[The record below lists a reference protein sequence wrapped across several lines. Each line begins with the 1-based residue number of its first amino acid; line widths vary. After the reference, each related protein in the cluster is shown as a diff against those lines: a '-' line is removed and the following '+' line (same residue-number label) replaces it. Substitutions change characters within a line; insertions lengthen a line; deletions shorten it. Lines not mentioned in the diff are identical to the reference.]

1 MSGTDPTP
9 GANAVT
15 DGGERPLTMSR
26 AMVEAIGDE
35 MRADED
41 VFYMGEDVADY
52 GGIFDSTQGLLDEFG
67 HDRIVDVPISETA
80 YLGAAVGAAQ
90 EGMRPIA
97 ELMFVDFFGVAMD
110 QIYNQMA
117 KNTYMSG
124 GNVSVPMVLTAAV
137 GGTYNDAAQHSQ
149 TLYGTFAH
157 LPGMKVVVPSTAYD
171 AKGLMHNAIRD
182 EDPVV
187 YLFHKRLMGI
197 GWMPAP
203 DGPKTHVPE
212 TDYTI
217 PFGSADVKRE
227 GSDVTVVTLGLHV
240 HRALEAAES
249 LANEGI
255 DAEVIDLRTLV
266 PLDIETVR
274 ESVSRTGRL
283 VVVDEDYRSFG
294 LTGEVIAG
302 VAEEGLEDLAAVE
315 RVALPDV
322 PIPYARP
329 MENEVIPDVEDIS
342 GAIRSAAGE
351 R

>member
-1 MSGTDPTP
+1 MAQQEPQRTI
-9 GANAVT
+9 
-15 DGGERPLTMSR
+15 ERELTMSR
-26 AMVEAIGDE
+26 AMVEAIGHE
-35 MRADED
+35 MRENDD

-52 GGIFDSTQGLLDEFG
+52 GGIFDSTEGLLDEFG
-67 HDRIVDVPISETA
+67 YDRIMDVPISETA

-90 EGMRPIA
+90 SGMRPIA

-124 GNVSVPMVLTAAV
+124 GSVNVPMVLTAAV

-182 EDPVV
+182 DDPVV
-187 YLFHKRLMGI
+187 YMFHKRLMGI

-203 DGPKTHVPE
+203 TGPKTPVPE
-212 TDYTI
+212 DDYTI

-227 GSDVTVVTLGLHV
+227 GSDVTIVTLGLHV

-249 LANEGI
+249 LAEDGI
-255 DAEVIDLRTLV
+255 SAEVIDLRTLV
-266 PLDIETVR
+266 PLDTETVVD
-274 ESVSRTGRL
+274 SVRTTGSL

-294 LTGEVIAG
+294 VTGEI
-302 VAEEGLEDLAAVE
+302 VASVADEAVDDLDAVE

-329 MENEVIPDVEDIS
+329 MEDEVIPDTDDIET
-342 GAIRSAAGE
+342 AVQE
-351 R
+351 LE

>member
-1 MSGTDPTP
+1 MAQTQEG
-9 GANAVT
+9 VV
-15 DGGERPLTMSR
+15 ERELTMSR
-26 AMVEAIGDE
+26 AMVEAIADE
-35 MRADED
+35 MREDEE

-52 GGIFDSTQGLLDEFG
+52 GGIFDSTAGLREEFG
-67 HDRIVDVPISETA
+67 YDRIMDVPISETA

-90 EGMRPIA
+90 AGMRPIA

-124 GNVSVPMVLTAAV
+124 GNVTVPMVLTAAV
-137 GGTYNDAAQHSQ
+137 GGYYNDAAQHSQ

-182 EDPVV
+182 DDPVV
-187 YLFHKRLMGI
+187 YMFHKRLMGI

-203 DGPKTHVPE
+203 DGPKTPVPE

-227 GSDVTVVTLGLHV
+227 GADVTIVTLGLHV
-240 HRALEAAES
+240 HRALEAAAS
-249 LANEGI
+249 LAEDGV

-266 PLDIETVR
+266 PLDDETIL
-274 ESVSRTGRL
+274 ESVAKTGRL

-294 LTGEVIAG
+294 VTGEIVAR
-302 VAEEGLEDLAAVE
+302 VAESSLADLEAVE
-315 RVALPDV
+315 RVAAADV
-322 PIPYARP
+322 PIPYARSL
-329 MENEVIPDVEDIS
+329 ENEMLPATEDI
-342 GAIRSAAGE
+342 ASAVRE
-351 R
+351 TQ

>member
-1 MSGTDPTP
+1 MSDTDD
-9 GANAVT
+9 VI
-15 DGGERPLTMSR
+15 DRELTMSR
-26 AMVEAIGDE
+26 AMVESIAHE
-35 MRADED
+35 MRDNEE

-52 GGIFDSTQGLLDEFG
+52 GGIFDSTEGLLDEFG
-67 HDRIVDVPISETA
+67 RDRIMDVPISETA

-110 QIYNQMA
+110 QIYNQLA

-124 GNVSVPMVLTAAV
+124 GNVNVPLVLTAAV

-157 LPGMKVVVPSTAYD
+157 IPGLKLVVPSTAYD

-182 EDPVV
+182 DDPVM

-203 DGPKTHVPE
+203 DGPKTPVPE

-227 GSDVTVVTLGLHV
+227 GADVTVVTLGLHV
-240 HRALEAAES
+240 HRALAAAES
-249 LANEGI
+249 LAAAGI
-255 DAEVIDLRTLV
+255 DAEIIDLRTLV
-266 PLDIETVR
+266 PLDTETIV
-274 ESVSRTGRL
+274 ESVRKTGRL

-294 LTGEVIAG
+294 VTGEIIAS
-302 VAEEGLEDLAAVE
+302 VADRDLGALDAVE
-315 RVALPDV
+315 RVAVPDV

-329 MENEVIPDVEDIS
+329 MENGVIPDVADIEES
-342 GAIRSAAGE
+342 VREVVSAE
-351 R
+351 

>member
-1 MSGTDPTP
+1 MADL
-9 GANAVT
+9 V
-15 DGGERPLTMSR
+15 ERELTMSR
-26 AMVEAIGDE
+26 AMVEAIAGE
-35 MRADED
+35 MRDDEA

-52 GGIFDSTQGLLDEFG
+52 GGIFDSTEGLLDEFG
-67 HDRIVDVPISETA
+67 HDRVMDVPISETA

-90 EGMRPIA
+90 QGMRPIA

-124 GNVSVPMVLTAAV
+124 GSVSVPMVLTTAV

-171 AKGLMHNAIRD
+171 AKGLLHNAIRD
-182 EDPVV
+182 DDPVV
-187 YLFHKRLMGI
+187 YMFHKRLMGI

-203 DGPKTHVPE
+203 DGPKTPVPE

-227 GSDVTVVTLGLHV
+227 GADVTIVTMGLHV
-240 HRALEAAES
+240 HRALSAAES
-249 LANEGI
+249 LATSGI
-255 DAEVIDLRTLV
+255 DCEVVDLRTLV
-266 PLDIETVR
+266 PLDRETIR
-274 ESVSRTGRL
+274 DSVAKTGSL

-294 LTGEVIAG
+294 VTGEVIAS
-302 VAEEGLEDLAAVE
+302 VAEASLPVLDSVE

-329 MENEVIPDVEDIS
+329 MEDEVLPGVADIEAAVE
-342 GAIRSAAGE
+342 RTQ
-351 R
+351 

>member
-1 MSGTDPTP
+1 M
-9 GANAVT
+9 AAE
-15 DGGERPLTMSR
+15 GEQVERDLTMSR
-26 AMVEAIGDE
+26 AMVEAIAHE
-35 MRADED
+35 MREDDE

-52 GGIFDSTQGLLDEFG
+52 GGIFDSTTGLREEFG
-67 HDRIVDVPISETA
+67 YDRIMDVPISETA

-90 EGMRPIA
+90 QGMRPIA

-124 GNVSVPMVLTAAV
+124 GNVSVPMVLTTAV

-157 LPGMKVVVPSTAYD
+157 VPGMKVVVPSTAYD

-182 EDPVV
+182 DDPVV
-187 YLFHKRLMGI
+187 YMFHKRLMGI

-203 DGPKTHVPE
+203 DGPKTPVPE
-212 TDYTI
+212 EDYTI

-249 LANEGI
+249 LADDGI
-255 DAEVIDLRTLV
+255 DAEVVDLRTLV
-266 PLDIETVR
+266 PLDTETIV
-274 ESVSRTGRL
+274 ESVGKTGRL

-294 LTGEVIAG
+294 VTGEV
-302 VAEEGLEDLAAVE
+302 VARVADEALADLEAVE
-315 RVALPDV
+315 RVAVPDV
-322 PIPYARP
+322 PIPYSRP
-329 MENEVIPDVEDIS
+329 LERAVIPGTDDVE
-342 GAIRSAAGE
+342 AAVRRTLE

>member
-1 MSGTDPTP
+1 MSETEGVVDR
-9 GANAVT
+9 
-15 DGGERPLTMSR
+15 ELTMSR
-26 AMVEAIGDE
+26 AMVESIAHE
-35 MRADED
+35 MRENEE

-67 HDRIVDVPISETA
+67 RDRIMDVPISETA

-90 EGMRPIA
+90 EGMRPVA
-97 ELMFVDFFGVAMD
+97 ELMFADFFGVAMD
-110 QIYNQMA
+110 QIYNQLA

-124 GNVSVPMVLTAAV
+124 GNVNVPLVLTAAV

-157 LPGMKVVVPSTAYD
+157 VPGLKLVVPSTAYD

-182 EDPVV
+182 DDPVM

-203 DGPKTHVPE
+203 DGPKTPVPE

-227 GSDVTVVTLGLHV
+227 GADVTVVTLGLHV
-240 HRALEAAES
+240 HRALDAAES
-249 LANEGI
+249 LAAEGI
-255 DAEVIDLRTLV
+255 DVEVVDLRTLV
-266 PLDIETVR
+266 PLDTDTVL
-274 ESVSRTGRL
+274 ESVRKTGRL

-294 LTGEVIAG
+294 VTGEI
-302 VAEEGLEDLAAVE
+302 VASVADRDLGALEAVE
-315 RVALPDV
+315 RVAVPDV

-329 MENEVIPDVEDIS
+329 MEDEVIPDADDIEARVRAVTS
-342 GAIRSAAGE
+342 E
-351 R
+351 Q

>member
-1 MSGTDPTP
+1 MSDRD
-9 GANAVT
+9 AVV
-15 DGGERPLTMSR
+15 DRELTMSR
-26 AMVEAIGDE
+26 AMVESIAHE
-35 MRADED
+35 MRENDE

-67 HDRIVDVPISETA
+67 RDRIMDVPISETA

-110 QIYNQMA
+110 QIYNQIA

-124 GNVSVPMVLTAAV
+124 GNVNVPLVLTAAV

-157 LPGMKVVVPSTAYD
+157 VPGLKVVVPSTAYD

-182 EDPVV
+182 DDPVM

-203 DGPKTHVPE
+203 DGPKTPVPE
-212 TDYTI
+212 TDYAI

-227 GSDVTVVTLGLHV
+227 GADVTVVTLGLHV
-240 HRALEAAES
+240 HRALAAAES
-249 LANEGI
+249 LAAEGV

-266 PLDIETVR
+266 PLDTETVV
-274 ESVSRTGRL
+274 ESVRKTGRL

-294 LTGEVIAG
+294 VTGEVTAR
-302 VAEEGLEDLAAVE
+302 VADRDLGALEAVE
-315 RVALPDV
+315 RVAVPDV

-329 MENEVIPDVEDIS
+329 MENEVIPDSGDVED
-342 GAIRSAAGE
+342 GVRAVMAPE
-351 R
+351 